1 MTITIT
7 AFERAPDRGRGM
19 ARDMPVRWALEELG
33 LPYEVRL
40 VSFEEMKEPAH
51 RALQPFGQIPTYED
65 GEVALFES
73 GAIILHLAGRHPG
86 LLPEEPKA
94 RARAI
99 AWMFAALATVEPT
112 LVQREISILT
122 ERDKPWHAA
131 RLPLVEERIRGR
143 LADLSDRLG
152 AAEWLEGAFSAGD
165 LLMVSALRRLA
176 RSGLVE
182 ERANLAAYVARA
194 EARPAFARAFAAQ
207 LAAYNA
213 QLSQE

>member
-1 MTITIT
+1 MHHAAVIKT
-7 AFERAPDRGRGM
+7 
-19 ARDMPVRWALEELG
+19 
-33 LPYEVRL
+33 
-40 VSFEEMKEPAH
+40 
-51 RALQPFGQIPTYED
+51 
-65 GEVALFES
+65 LFRMNPGS
-73 GAIILHLAGRHPG
+73 AI
-86 LLPEEPKA
+86 
-94 RARAI
+94 
-99 AWMFAALATVEPT
+99 
-112 LVQREISILT
+112 SYLT